1 MSNTAKAK
9 KLMEDYVHSGALQT
23 MSLADVIQVRDE
35 LADLWILIDGTDIVP
50 GMTEQAVRDALS
62 PPAEQYD
69 GVWLYPSTFEEYY
82 YRIDFDAGVVKETD
96 FVALNIS

>member
-1 MSNTAKAK
+1 
-9 KLMEDYVHSGALQT
+9 MEDYVHSGALQT

-69 GVWLYPSTFEEYY
+69 GYGSILQRLKNITTASTLMLEW
-82 YRIDFDAGVVKETD
+82 
-96 FVALNIS
+96 